1 MRDILIAY
9 KRALQSLLRPSIFMH
24 VIWPSLVSAVFWLV
38 VAVFSWSALNDMLM
52 RWFVAVGWVGDSTLM
67 AGTLSVALKLL
78 VPLVFVLLFYL
89 SSILLLDQ
97 VALPA
102 ILERVTGRDYAD
114 LERRRGG
121 SSMGS
126 LGNTV
131 RASIRYLLILLVSL
145 PFWWIPGVALF
156 VPLIATGWLNQRI
169 FGYDALMTHADRD
182 ELVLL
187 RKTLRFRLLCL
198 GSGTALLVYVP
209 VLNLAAS
216 AFSSLAYV
224 HYLLE
229 ALRRKRGRP

>member
-9 KRALQSLLRPSIFMH
+9 KRSMQSLLRPSIFMH
-24 VIWPSLVSAVFWLV
+24 VIWPGLVSAVLWLL
-38 VAVFSWSALNDMLM
+38 VAVFSWSTLNDVLM
-52 RWFVAVGWVGDSTLM
+52 RWLTEAGWIGDSTLM

-78 VPLVFVLLFYL
+78 MALVFLLLFYL
-89 SSILLLDQ
+89 SSTLLLDQ

-102 ILERVTGRDYAD
+102 ILERVTERDYVD
-114 LERRRGG
+114 LERRQGG

-126 LGNTV
+126 LSNTV
-131 RASIRYLLILLVSL
+131 RATIRYLLILLVSV

-169 FGYDALMTHADRD
+169 FGYDALMAHADRD

-198 GSGTALLVYVP
+198 GSGTALLVYIP